1 MIMNPRVHLKEGYTK
16 NKDPLIRKEFLFKK
30 QILCALQ
37 YYNPSFFI
45 KYLYLFALLQVVA
58 DKKKSLEY
66 DPEFYRDEFLRILY
80 ECKYGP
86 SLPKNRI

>member
-58 DKKKSLEY
+58 DKKNLLNMIRNFTEMS
-66 DPEFYRDEFLRILY
+66 F
-80 ECKYGP
+80 
-86 SLPKNRI
+86 